1 MTLKNKVLF
10 ITGASRGIGLAIALK
25 AAREGARIV
34 IAAKTTTANDKL
46 PGTIYSAAEE
56 IKSAGGEA
64 LAVQCDVRD
73 EEQVKAAIAKAVEAF
88 GGIDIVVNN
97 AGAIQLTGTEQTDMK
112 RFDLMQGVNAR
123 AVYMTVKHALPYL
136 RKSTNAHV
144 LNLSPPLN
152 LDSDWFAPHLAYT
165 LSKYG
170 MSLCTLGLAAEF
182 KSAGIAVNSLWPETA
197 IDTSAIR
204 NLLGGEQSANA
215 SRTPDIVADAAHWIF
230 NQPAKECSGNFF
242 IDSAV
247 MAKAGVTDLS
257 KYSVVPGST
266 LLPDFFLGKPPKVL
280 PKVKAMEPAAA
291 AVVASEATAAPVTTV
306 PVEAPANVMP
316 VETIPA
322 VKIIPAPEYKAFS
335 VEVVD
340 GVATLTLDNPGKSNA
355 LGEEFWK
362 ELPRAIKS
370 LASQEV
376 RALVIC
382 GAGDHFS
389 SGIDL
394 SMFSGPTMAPA
405 LADLSTAEA
414 KTNLSLVIWRL
425 QDAITAVEKAPFPVI
440 AAVHGACL
448 GAGLDLIAACDFRYG
463 SKSSSFAIEE
473 INLGIMADLGSLQR
487 LPLIMPAGLVREL
500 AYTGRRLDSARAL
513 SSGLLNAVYNDR
525 AEVIAEALKTARAIA
540 GKVSS
545 AVGATKTSLN
555 YGLDHGV
562 FEGLQLTAKLQT
574 RVIDPPAIVESIKK
588 LKKK

>member
-1 MTLKNKVLF
+1 MTLKDKVLF

-25 AAREGARIV
+25 AAKDGARIV
-34 IAAKTTTANDKL
+34 IAAKTATANDKL

-56 IKSAGGEA
+56 IRAAGGEA

-73 EEQVKAAIAKAVEAF
+73 EEQIKAAIAKAVKVF

-97 AGAIQLTGTEQTDMK
+97 AGAIQLTNTEQTDMK

-123 AVYMTVKHALPYL
+123 AVYMTVKHALPHL

-182 KSAGIAVNSLWPETA
+182 KGAGIAVNSLWPETA

-204 NLLGGEQSANA
+204 NLLGGEESASA
-215 SRTPDIVADAAHWIF
+215 SRTPDIVADSAYWIF
-230 NQPAKECSGNFF
+230 TQPARECTGNFF

-247 MAKAGVTDLS
+247 MAKAGVSDLS

-266 LLPDFFLGKPPKVL
+266 LLPDFFLGKPPKFL
-280 PKVKAMEPAAA
+280 PKVKAMEPAATAVTVKETVA
-291 AVVASEATAAPVTTV
+291 APSDSAPAPELIAAPAPETVLATAAP
-306 PVEAPANVMP
+306 A
-316 VETIPA
+316 
-322 VKIIPAPEYKAFS
+322 YKAFTIDI
-335 VEVVD
+335 VD
-340 GVATLTLDNPGKSNA
+340 GVATLTLTNPGKSNA

-362 ELPRAIKS
+362 ELPRAIKD
-370 LASQEV
+370 LAVQDV
-376 RALVIC
+376 CALVIC
-382 GAGDHFS
+382 GDGEHFS

-394 SMFSGPTMAPA
+394 AMFSGPTMAPA
-405 LADLSTAEA
+405 LADLSSPEA
-414 KTNLSLVIWRL
+414 KNNLSLVIWRM

-448 GAGLDLIAACDFRYG
+448 GAALDLVAACDFRYG
-463 SKSSSFAIEE
+463 SKSASFAIEE

-500 AYTGRRLDSARAL
+500 AFTGKRLDSTRAL
-513 SSGLLNAVYNDR
+513 SSGLLNAVFDDR
-525 AEVIAEALKTARAIA
+525 ATVIAEAQKTAKIIA
-540 GKVSS
+540 GKVSV
-545 AVGATKTSLN
+545 AVNATKTSLN

-574 RVIDPPAIVESIKK
+574 RVIDPPAILSKIKK
-588 LKKK
+588 LKKA